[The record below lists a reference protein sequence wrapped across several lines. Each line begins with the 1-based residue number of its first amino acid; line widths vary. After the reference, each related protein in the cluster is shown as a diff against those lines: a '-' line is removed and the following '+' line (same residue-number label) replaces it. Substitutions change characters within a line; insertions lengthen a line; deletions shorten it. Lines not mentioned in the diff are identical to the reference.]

1 MPPPPPPAPPP
12 PPPAL
17 AQANTTKPKLNK
29 KEEKGRGAL
38 LGDIH
43 KGMRLKKAVTNDRSG
58 PILDNGGLCVL
69 ISQCIML
76 CVYIVSVSIWLKSV
90 SISCSKERR

>member
-12 PPPAL
+12 PPTL
-17 AQANTTKPKLNK
+17 AQANTTKPKLSK

-58 PILDNGGLCVL
+58 PVLDPGKCLCAYHIMHHVL
-69 ISQCIML
+69 WT
-76 CVYIVSVSIWLKSV
+76 VYGHSVIICFCFL
-90 SISCSKERR
+90 CSKEGQ